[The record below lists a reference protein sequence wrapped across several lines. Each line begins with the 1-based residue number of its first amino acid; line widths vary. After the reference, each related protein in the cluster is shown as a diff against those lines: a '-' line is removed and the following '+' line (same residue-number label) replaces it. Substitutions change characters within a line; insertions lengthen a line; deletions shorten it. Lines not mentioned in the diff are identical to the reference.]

1 MNGLNNNSKFRN
13 YIILYT
19 DMIIRGLIAFF
30 VIGIGFYIFL
40 VLYLKVK
47 AIYVL
52 FLVFLASIL
61 ISPFLSRIKL
71 GEKTLCWY
79 EGLLTKFFS
88 KTLETK

>member
-1 MNGLNNNSKFRN
+1 MNGLNNNSKFRE
-13 YIILYT
+13 YIIIYT

-30 VIGIGFYIFL
+30 VVGIGFYIFL
-40 VLYLKVK
+40 VLYLKIK

-71 GEKTLCWY
+71 GEKTLIIY
-79 EGLLTKFFS
+79 ENLLTKFFS